1 MSSEDPA
8 DDGLLED
15 PDGAPYPEQIQ
26 TLIRKLADEALDHGT
41 EILTLVDIIEA
52 ARRLG
57 PDPAATRRRLW
68 LVYSSGITTGAATA
82 AIHYGRTAIE
92 AQHNG
97 HAIARLLAEDPLI
110 REPLLDELVTLLET
124 GQGLRDWRH
133 VTAYRLQHPTD

>member
-8 DDGLLED
+8 ADGLLED

-57 PDPAATRRRLW
+57 PDPASTRRRLW

-82 AIHYGRTAIE
+82 AVNTGQPAAV
-92 AQHNG
+92 AQRLG
-97 HAIARLLAEDPLI
+97 HAIAGLLAEDPLI

-124 GQGLRDWRH
+124 GHGLQEWRH